1 MLMMLRSDST
11 RGSMS
16 ETASAIATISN
27 GKSSAKPNRVAWRC
41 LGPSAAGA
49 TFIPDM
55 LASDKRRS
63 PLRKLVE
70 RYRQDDNDAEENRLN
85 AGIDSQE
92 VHRIRQHEQQQRA
105 ERHQLDPADAALDAD
120 AGDDG
125 GGDALER
132 ELSIDDGLSRAEL
145 RGEGKPGHGRQQRAD
160 HVGEDQIGLDRYAGD
175 QRCLHVAADGQN

>member
-1 MLMMLRSDST
+1 MLTMLRSERT
-11 RGSMS
+11 RGSIS
-16 ETASAIATISN
+16 ETASAIAMISS
-27 GKSSAKPNRVAWRC
+27 GSSRAKPHRVAWRC

-49 TFIPDM
+49 TLIPEM

-70 RYRQDDNDAEENRLN
+70 RYRQDDNDAEENCLN
-85 AGIDSQE
+85 ARIDSQE

-105 ERHQLDPADAALDAD
+105 ERHHLDPADAALDDD
-120 AGDDG
+120 A

-132 ELSIDDGLSRAEL
+132 ELSIDNGLSRAEL

-160 HVGEDQIGLDRYAGD
+160 HVG
-175 QRCLHVAADGQN
+175 